1 MSNAMSNL
9 FFLLIVASSSV
20 LSSPVTRYAT
30 SLSQN
35 QWMAAL
41 HNPCHAQSGQDA
53 IESQLNIE
61 GREIELRSITGN
73 MLSRL
78 RKISSTHLVSC

>member
-1 MSNAMSNL
+1 MSATNL

-53 IESQLNIE
+53 IESQLTIT
-61 GREIELRSITGN
+61 GREGQFRTMAGN
-73 MLSRL
+73 MLARL
-78 RKISSTHLVSC
+78 RKISTHLVS